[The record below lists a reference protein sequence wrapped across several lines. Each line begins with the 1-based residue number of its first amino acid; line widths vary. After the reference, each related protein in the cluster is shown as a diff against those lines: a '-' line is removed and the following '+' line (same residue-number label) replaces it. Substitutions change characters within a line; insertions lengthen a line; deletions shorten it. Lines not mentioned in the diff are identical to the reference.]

1 MQKKTLA
8 KRLAVGFMAALVSVS
23 LLAGCGGG
31 KDKGAGAQ
39 NDPPKMVIPAREP
52 VSTAPTIT
60 FKFGET
66 EAKVYEL
73 TGVDLT
79 KSIRTGKIVTCGD
92 AIFFHTD
99 SANEADNHQHLRR
112 VTVKHET
119 ISDLTD
125 MGQSGD
131 IAELA
136 TNGKLVIWQSS
147 REVTQK
153 DKLMIY
159 DGKDIKEGGKW
170 WSRLIGD
177 PDSDNFY
184 YMYGDDLTIAKLE
197 NNELKDAKVVLKDM
211 QSLPGYENAGLGPVC
226 VFKDEIYIR
235 RVTRKDDKD
244 SHVLVAFNKNDG
256 KELRQYDGLS
266 DLPRGWAV
274 TENYVIHSGSKG
286 DFRVFDR
293 QTGKI
298 IGDAKI
304 NIRPFAL
311 WTSKGNDVIVYDDRA
326 KKLYRIDF

>member
-1 MQKKTLA
+1 MQNGSLA
-8 KRLAVGFMAALVSVS
+8 KRLAVGLLTGIVSVA
-23 LLAGCGGG
+23 LLAGCGGS
-31 KDKGAGAQ
+31 KDKGAQ
-39 NDPPKMVIPAREP
+39 NDPPKIEVPAREP
-52 VSTAPTIT
+52 VSTTPTMT

-73 TGVDLT
+73 TGVDLS
-79 KSIRTGKIVTCGD
+79 KYIRTGKIVTCGD

-99 SANEADNHQHLRR
+99 SANEADKHQHLRR

-147 REVTQK
+147 REVTKK

-184 YMYGDDLTIAKLE
+184 YMYGDDLTVAKLD
-197 NNELKDAKVVLKDM
+197 NGELKDANVVLKDM
-211 QSLPGYENAGLGPVC
+211 QALPGYENAGLGPVC
-226 VFKDEIYIR
+226 VSKDEIYIR
-235 RVTRKDDKD
+235 RVTRKDEKD
-244 SHVLVAFNKNDG
+244 THVLVAFDKNTG

-266 DLPRGWAV
+266 ELPRGWAV

-286 DFRVFDR
+286 EFRVFDR
-293 QTGKI
+293 RNGKI
-298 IGDAKI
+298 LGDVKI
-304 NIRPFAL
+304 EMRPFAL
-311 WTSKGNDVIVYDDRA
+311 WTVKGNDVIVYDDRA